1 MALFGNTSND
11 NSIVINITANDNAK
25 ATIRNVR
32 AEIDNAFGNTTTFG
46 NASSGLDG
54 VAKKLDAV
62 SSYFGKLGISF
73 AYIGNQMGQLNDGII
88 NGMMKVATTGVSYIQ
103 NAIDKYRELSE
114 VQGELAG
121 VVGNNI
127 DPTTGKVDKEKNAQT
142 TQTIISNAKKSAQ
155 TGKLW
160 TEEEYDAT
168 ATELYKTGIT
178 GVADNYDTMEML
190 MKFKTANGLTDEEVG
205 QTMAILQQ
213 RDKNIGDPAT
223 MMRYLNQIQ
232 ASADLSPA
240 DVSDIIKSMSYGDP
254 LARSMNMDFASEMA
268 LIAGFSSGGYS
279 GSQGGTMLRRT
290 LQNLPISSL
299 KLSQLSKV
307 KSAGLE
313 EQGLLDYWGAFAGEF
328 DAYNS
333 TNDPTWTK
341 RFDLLEQ
348 YMNGDVFKK
357 LYGTDMTENQ
367 RMMFGYTL
375 LGTQGEA
382 LPSLLKGMGFD
393 EDFVNT
399 FVTAGNGT
407 GVEDKYSAKA
417 DTLDG
422 AMSRLENAFAS
433 VTAEVGSKFAPLIM
447 EFVDELFNGKGL
459 DKDKLRGLFENA
471 IQEIGDIAKDFLPP
485 ELITKLKEFGGKMFD
500 FVWALGDTSLEVLPQ
515 ILDRLIGIGDTLL
528 EAFDG
533 GNVDFGKLASALF
546 QFFNLFSDLDLS
558 GIKDAD
564 TKAIGEG
571 ITGIVNFLQKVG
583 TIGDGLSKFA
593 VVLVTL
599 STIGSLLS
607 GVFKIFSG
615 LAGFF
620 GDIGGG
626 FGAGST
632 MLGGLGEVIGGD
644 LGDAVEDAFGEYFEP
659 KGIGTSGTG
668 SIVPVNETW
677 TQTDIPIGTHQ
688 TLRDDPNIIDVD
700 YSEVID
706 TAELEAQ
713 MSAEGTAVGSALG
726 SGIKTAILE
735 AGIPLAVAGILAL
748 VIKAGIEKAKN
759 QTDEEKSDVKKDL
772 NRVERKQTA
781 KDEIQAGKDLD
792 GDGYIGYNYGV
803 NEGSGAGRELSKDRK
818 NNKNYQK
825 SLEEGY
831 GKTAEEKGLVPVTE
845 IGGKKGKSFNGT
857 GKADTIKLDVP
868 KVEVKTNK
876 AESTGQ
882 TRKETQP
889 VIVKTPATTTPAK
902 QTTER
907 IINNNTNT
915 PVVTPVNTDVNTTT
929 NLQNNTHLNNVLNT
943 SSNWSVHLS
952 LPVTVNHT
960 TTITRTISG
969 SRSSTNSTNKSVSN
983 SSSQRISGQ
992 R

>member
-32 AEIDNAFGNTTTFG
+32 AEIDNAFNNTSSFG
-46 NASSGLDG
+46 NASSELDG

-62 SSYFGKLGISF
+62 STYFGRLGISF

-121 VVGNNI
+121 VVGNSI
-127 DPTTGKVDKEKNAQT
+127 DPTTGKVDKEKNDQT
-142 TQTIISNAKKSAQ
+142 TQTIINNSKKSAQ
-155 TGKLW
+155 SGKLW

-168 ATELYKTGIT
+168 ATELYKTGIQN
-178 GVADNYDTMEML
+178 VAENYDTMEML

-205 QTMAILQQ
+205 QTLAILQQ
-213 RDKNIGDPAT
+213 RDKNISDPAT

-240 DVSDIIKSMSYGDP
+240 DVSDVIKALSYGDP
-254 LARSMNMDFASEMA
+254 LARSTGLDFASEMA
-268 LIAGFSSGGYS
+268 IIAGFSNGGYT

-290 LQNLPISSL
+290 LQNVPISEL
-299 KLSQLSKV
+299 KLSQLSKI
-307 KSAGLE
+307 KKQGLE
-313 EQGLLDYWGAFAGEF
+313 DVGVLDYWGSFVDELGQYDSSNDQDWVKRFALLDSYVTGDKYKELYGSTMSENQQMAFA
-328 DAYNS
+328 
-333 TNDPTWTK
+333 
-341 RFDLLEQ
+341 
-348 YMNGDVFKK
+348 
-357 LYGTDMTENQ
+357 
-367 RMMFGYTL
+367 YTL

-382 LPSLLKGMGFD
+382 LPSLLKGMGFS
-393 EDFVNT
+393 EEYVKQFI
-399 FVTAGNGT
+399 TAGDGT

-459 DKDKLRGLFENA
+459 DKDKLRGLFEEA
-471 IQEIGDIAKDFLPP
+471 IQGLGDMAKDFLPP
-485 ELITKLKEFGGKMFD
+485 ELITRLKELGVKIFD

-515 ILDRLIGIGDTLL
+515 VLDRLIGIAETIMD
-528 EAFDG
+528 AFDG
-533 GNVDFGKLASALF
+533 GKVNVSKLGDALG
-546 QFFNLFSDLDLS
+546 QFFNLFDELDLS

-564 TKAIGEG
+564 TKKVAEG
-571 ITGIVNFLQKVG
+571 ITEILNFLQKVG
-583 TIGDGLSKFA
+583 TLGDILKRVA
-593 VVLVTL
+593 VPMVLISSVFSTISGIVSFL
-599 STIGSLLS
+599 STINSVFGGSSLPTISNPFGGNHSNWNLPTIIQPTIKLPTIS
-607 GVFKIFSG
+607 NPFSG
-615 LAGFF
+615 QHFNGS
-620 GDIGGG
+620 G
-626 FGAGST
+626 FGA
-632 MLGGLGEVIGGD
+632 MVL
-644 LGDAVEDAFGEYFEP
+644 A
-659 KGIGTSGTG
+659 
-668 SIVPVNETW
+668 
-677 TQTDIPIGTHQ
+677 
-688 TLRDDPNIIDVD
+688 
-700 YSEVID
+700 
-706 TAELEAQ
+706 
-713 MSAEGTAVGSALG
+713 
-726 SGIKTAILE
+726 GIKEGLMK
-735 AGIPLAVAGILAL
+735 AGIPLAIATILAL
-748 VIKAGIEKAKN
+748 L
-759 QTDEEKSDVKKDL
+759 VKKGFDVYK
-772 NRVERKQTA
+772 NSTGDEKQEVKDEIDRQQRKQTA
-781 KDEIQAGKDLD
+781 KDELQQGKDLD
-792 GDGYIGYNYGV
+792 GDGYVGYNYGV
-803 NEGSGAGRELSKDRK
+803 NEKGKETSAFAERHKDRQH
-818 NNKNYQK
+818 NKALQ
-825 SLEEGY
+825 EEVKKEQE
-831 GKTAEEKGLVPVTE
+831 KTAKEKGLVPVTE

-876 AESTGQ
+876 AEGTGQ
-882 TRKETQP
+882 TKKESQP
-889 VIVKTPATTTPAK
+889 VVVKTPTTTTPAK

-915 PVVTPVNTDVNTTT
+915 PVVTPVSTDVNTTT

-943 SSNWSVHLS
+943 SSNWSVHVS